1 MESKKVI
8 KNASWIIGVQIIR
21 SIVSIVISM
30 LTARFLGPSS
40 YGLINYAASIVA
52 FVAPIMYLGLSG
64 ILVQEIVNS
73 PEREGEIIGTAITM
87 SFCSSLIC
95 IAGVVAFVFF
105 VNAGEKETLI
115 VCALYSILL
124 IFQSIDLI
132 QYWFQAKLISKYSSI
147 TGFIAYLIVAG
158 YKVFLLLAHK
168 SIFWFAISNA
178 LDYMLISLS
187 LLIIYNT
194 IKTYYRFFILFLLF
208 FFFTI
213 KCHRSNGID
222 DCRKNK

>member
-87 SFCSSLIC
+87 SFLFQFDLYCRGGGIRLFCERRRKGNINRLCSL
-95 IAGVVAFVFF
+95 
-105 VNAGEKETLI
+105 
-115 VCALYSILL
+115 
-124 IFQSIDLI
+124 
-132 QYWFQAKLISKYSSI
+132 
-147 TGFIAYLIVAG
+147 
-158 YKVFLLLAHK
+158 
-168 SIFWFAISNA
+168 
-178 LDYMLISLS
+178 
-187 LLIIYNT
+187 
-194 IKTYYRFFILFLLF
+194 
-208 FFFTI
+208 
-213 KCHRSNGID
+213 
-222 DCRKNK
+222 